1 MTIRDKIIERL
12 DHLELLMGDQKH
24 LTHASY
30 VKDVMGTIDK
40 FWSVLKE
47 DEKDYLQSARW
58 ALDNKAEWKYD

>member
-1 MTIRDKIIERL
+1 
-12 DHLELLMGDQKH
+12 
-24 LTHASY
+24 
-30 VKDVMGTIDK
+30 MGTIDK